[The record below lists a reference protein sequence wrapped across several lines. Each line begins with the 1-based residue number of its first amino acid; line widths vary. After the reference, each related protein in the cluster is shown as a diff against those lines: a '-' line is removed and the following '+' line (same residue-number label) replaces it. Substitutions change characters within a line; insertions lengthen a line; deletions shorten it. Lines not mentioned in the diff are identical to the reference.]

1 MRILAKKA
9 FRFEVGLASY
19 QCIPGKIQ
27 DMDDKFAES
36 RLFKMARTEGSIEVI
51 ENAVQQK
58 RVEND
63 PNAATPPKKVNTPKK
78 GKGIDSNTTEGDKP
92 SDGGDAE

>member
-9 FRFEVGLASY
+9 FRFEVGLESY

-27 DMDDKFAES
+27 DMNDKFSES
-36 RLFKMARTEGSIEVI
+36 LLFQMARTEGSIEVI
-51 ENAVQQK
+51 ENSAQQK
-58 RVEND
+58 QLEND
-63 PNAATPPKKVNTPKK
+63 PNAAKPSEKKR
-78 GKGIDSNTTEGDKP
+78 GKSDKS

>member
-9 FRFEVGLASY
+9 FRFEVGLESY

-27 DMDDKFAES
+27 DMNDKFSES
-36 RLFKMARTEGSIEVI
+36 LLFQMARTEGSIEVI
-51 ENAVQQK
+51 ENSAQQK
-58 RVEND
+58 QLEND
-63 PNAATPPKKVNTPKK
+63 PDAAKPSKKKR
-78 GKGIDSNTTEGDKP
+78 DKS

>member
-9 FRFEVGLASY
+9 FRFEVGLESY

-27 DMDDKFAES
+27 DMNDKFSES
-36 RLFKMARTEGSIEVI
+36 LLFKMARAEGSIEVI
-51 ENAVQQK
+51 ENTAQQK
-58 RVEND
+58 QIEND
-63 PNAATPPKKVNTPKK
+63 STAIKPLEKKR
-78 GKGIDSNTTEGDKP
+78 GKSDKS

>member
-9 FRFEVGLASY
+9 FRFEVGLDSY

-27 DMDDKFAES
+27 DMDDKFS
-36 RLFKMARTEGSIEVI
+36 KSLLFKLAQAEKSIEVI
-51 ENAVQQK
+51 ETTAQQK
-58 RVEND
+58 QIEND
-63 PNAATPPKKVNTPKK
+63 PDAVKPGKKPPKNAPK
-78 GKGIDSNTTEGDKP
+78 NTEGETS